1 MKSILLKI
9 SVLVCTV
16 FFTNVVNEDKVEVN
30 QDFQGQAYY
39 FSKSKMD
46 LGTWGARMS
55 EEQKK
60 QVAARLKNRLEKT
73 YVLTFNKEE
82 SFFVEDEKLDAMSGA
97 TDSWGKNFTPGDQY
111 KNVKTNTQIQNQEF
125 YGKKFLV
132 KDSLQAITW
141 IMGKESKQIGNYMC
155 FKATALIPTNELT
168 WFNFS
173 WSKLRNNTPKETDS
187 ITTTAEPKEIEIEMT
202 EVEAWYSPQI
212 PVGHGPSEYWG
223 LPGLILEVS
232 AGDTTM
238 LCSKIVMNPKEKVGI
253 KAPEKGKEVTKT
265 EYQAIVVE
273 KMKEFRNNRGRRRG

>member
-1 MKSILLKI
+1 MKSILLKFGAI
-9 SVLVCTV
+9 ALTLLVSSA
-16 FFTNVVNEDKVEVN
+16 FTTEEKEEV
-30 QDFQGQAYY
+30 QEFQGQAYY
-39 FSKSKMD
+39 FSKSKMN

-82 SFFVEDEKLDAMSGA
+82 SFFDEEDKLDAMSGA

-111 KNVKTNTQIQNQEF
+111 KNVKTNMQVQNQEF
-125 YGKKFLV
+125 YGKNFLV
-132 KDSLQAITW
+132 KDSLQPIKW
-141 IMGKESKQIGNYMC
+141 VMGKESKQIGNYMC
-155 FKATALIPTNELT
+155 FKATAAIPTNELT
-168 WFNFS
+168 WYDFS

-187 ITTTAEPKEIEIEMT
+187 ATATIEEPEIEVTI
-202 EVEAWYSPQI
+202 VEAWYTPQI

-238 LCSKIVMNPKEKVGI
+238 LCSKIVMNPKEKMEI
-253 KAPEKGKEVTKT
+253 KAPEKGKEVTKS
-265 EYQAIVVE
+265 EYQGIIVE